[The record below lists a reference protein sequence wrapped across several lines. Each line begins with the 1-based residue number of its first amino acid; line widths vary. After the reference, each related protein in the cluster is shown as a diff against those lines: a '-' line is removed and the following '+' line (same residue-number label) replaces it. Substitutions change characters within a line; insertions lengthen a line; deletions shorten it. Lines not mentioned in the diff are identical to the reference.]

1 MKTNHI
7 DFNKLSD
14 FHTNLYKKIYK
25 NSLDEFNKVIEELL
39 ELNKNIFLIISHP
52 LFSRNNYLSSFYE
65 DLCLLKLVIN
75 IFKHD
80 EKFVIK
86 LTNYRQYLLFK
97 NYFENKTNI
106 KYEYPNPN
114 KINNVLKQLIVFF

>member
-14 FHTNLYKKIYK
+14 FNTNLYKKIYK
-25 NSLDEFNKVIEELL
+25 NSSDEFNKVIEELL

-75 IFKHD
+75 IFKDD

-97 NYFENKTNI
+97 NYFK
-106 KYEYPNPN
+106 KD
-114 KINNVLKQLIVFF
+114 